1 MRRQKIN
8 KISSLYYVVEV
19 RRTTK
24 ITKQKPDVCVFKV
37 EVCLKILSTVRMETI
52 PEKTALEE
60 LGECAMARAEEKE
73 SKATGI
79 KAIACLV
86 SLRNST

>member
-1 MRRQKIN
+1 
-8 KISSLYYVVEV
+8 
-19 RRTTK
+19 
-24 ITKQKPDVCVFKV
+24 
-37 EVCLKILSTVRMETI
+37 METI
-52 PEKTALEE
+52 PEKTALKE

>member
-1 MRRQKIN
+1 
-8 KISSLYYVVEV
+8 
-19 RRTTK
+19 
-24 ITKQKPDVCVFKV
+24 
-37 EVCLKILSTVRMETI
+37 METI
-52 PEKTALEE
+52 SEKTALKE
-60 LGECAMARAEEKE
+60 LGVCAMARAEEKE